1 MKVTKRQSR
10 NNEFHQP
17 EEVDSHGRYA
27 MYIPYIPTVYM
38 KMGIKKKMYRYLL
51 AVSRAKYLGHLTK

>member
-27 MYIPYIPTVYM
+27 MFIPYISTVYM
-38 KMGIKKKMYRYLL
+38 KMGIKRKCT
-51 AVSRAKYLGHLTK
+51 GIC